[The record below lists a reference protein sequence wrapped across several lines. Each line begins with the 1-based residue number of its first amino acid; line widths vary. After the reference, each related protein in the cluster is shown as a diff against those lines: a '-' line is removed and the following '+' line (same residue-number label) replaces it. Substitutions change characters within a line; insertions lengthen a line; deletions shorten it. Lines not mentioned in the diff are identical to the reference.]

1 MSDMPASLTAQV
13 SRDGKPAV
21 AHAPLIQTQQTPNN
35 FQQDNA
41 DEVET
46 YRPRQRGFLE
56 LFCSCFIA
64 KPKRKPL
71 KEDGT
76 QHQMTAIPI
85 TVEDPSITPANESLL
100 GPQPTS
106 VQGKITLIL
115 DLDETLVHSS
125 FKPIPNPDFVVP
137 IEIED
142 QVHNIFV
149 VKRPG
154 VETFMKEVGKHYEVV
169 VFTAGVSK
177 YANAVLDLLDI
188 HKVVTGRLFREHCT
202 VYRGNYVK
210 DLNRVGRELKS
221 CIIVDNSPASYL
233 FHTENAVPVE
243 SWFDDENDRELLT
256 LIPFFE
262 KLSTADD
269 VRTAINEAKR
279 NGVISH

>member
-1 MSDMPASLTAQV
+1 MDMPSSLTAQV
-13 SRDGKPAV
+13 SRDGTPTTV
-21 AHAPLIQTQQTPNN
+21 PQAPLIHNSGSSNPS
-35 FQQDNA
+35 FQQESA

-46 YRPRQRGFLE
+46 FKPKRRGFFDI
-56 LFCSCFIA
+56 FCSCFGP
-64 KPKRKPL
+64 KPRRKPL
-71 KEDGT
+71 KDDQALT
-76 QHQMTAIPI
+76 PIPI
-85 TVEDPSITPANESLL
+85 TVEDPSVTPANESLL
-100 GPQPTS
+100 GPQLPIFH
-106 VQGKITLIL
+106 GKKTLIL

-125 FKPIPNPDFVVP
+125 FKAIPNPDFVVP

-154 VETFMKEVGKHYEVV
+154 VETFMKACGQKYEVV

-188 HKVVTGRLFREHCT
+188 HKVVSGRLFREHCT

-210 DLNRVGRELKS
+210 DLNRVGRDIRHT
-221 CIIVDNSPASYL
+221 IIVDNSPASYL

-256 LIPFFE
+256 LIPFFDN
-262 KLSTADD
+262 LSTADD
-269 VRTAINEAKR
+269 VRAAINDAKL
-279 NGVISH
+279 NGIISH